1 MEREPFEGILGKS
14 INVRFLD
21 FLIAHPFD
29 SYSVKELSE
38 FSEISRTAIYEILPE
53 FLRFGILKEVR
64 KIGGIKMYQTNLE
77 SEVIKAILRLNM
89 ALVNAIA
96 KETIQAE
103 GEKYPEPQ
111 PYIQKLPDG
120 VITFDYKDSKRE
132 KPKLYNDL
140 ITV

>member
-1 MEREPFEGILGKS
+1 MKREPFEGVLGKS
-14 INVRFLD
+14 TNVRMLD

-38 FSEISRTAIYEILPE
+38 FSEISRTAVYEILPE

-64 KIGGIKMYQTNLE
+64 KIGGITMYQTNLE
-77 SEVIKAILRLNM
+77 SEVIKSIIRLN
-89 ALVNAIA
+89 AVLVDAVA

-103 GEKYPEPQ
+103 GEKYPEPH
-111 PYIQKLPDG
+111 PYIPRPPVEMFEYRDTKQP
-120 VITFDYKDSKRE
+120 E
-132 KPKLYNDL
+132 KKMFADL